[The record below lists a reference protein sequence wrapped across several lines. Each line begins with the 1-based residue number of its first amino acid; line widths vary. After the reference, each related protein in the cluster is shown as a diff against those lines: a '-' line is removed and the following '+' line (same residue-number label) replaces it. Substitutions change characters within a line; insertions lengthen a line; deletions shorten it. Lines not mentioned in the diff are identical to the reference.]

1 MSQKAAQFLELFSGE
16 LLMNSIDPWEK
27 KILDGKKEKLSQLRE
42 EMKQLMDEKMNFKPE
57 RKHEQLII
65 AEPRTQQIIQEQEI
79 QEQPEQE
86 IDQQI
91 QEQEIEQAPFDNNE
105 GLSKVE
111 NMLHNRSIHGI
122 ECPGPGKFILIK
134 RGNRRTPTRVILDK
148 EDINSIL
155 DFFSEQSRIPRIG
168 GSFKA
173 IVNNMVITAIDSAY
187 GGPRFIITKTA
198 PQPSRYL

>member
-16 LLMNSIDPWEK
+16 LLINSVDPWEK
-27 KILDGKKEKLSQLRE
+27 KILEEKKEKLNQLRE
-42 EMKQLMDEKMNFKPE
+42 EMKQLMEEKMNFKPE
-57 RKHEQLII
+57 RKHEQLTII
-65 AEPRTQQIIQEQEI
+65 ETPAQEIPQQQEI
-79 QEQPEQE
+79 QEQAPQQTQQPEQ
-86 IDQQI
+86 Q
-91 QEQEIEQAPFDNNE
+91 QEIQQPSFDNNE

-111 NMLHNRSIHGI
+111 DMLHNRSIHGI

-134 RGNRRTPTRVILDK
+134 RGNRRTPTRVVLDR